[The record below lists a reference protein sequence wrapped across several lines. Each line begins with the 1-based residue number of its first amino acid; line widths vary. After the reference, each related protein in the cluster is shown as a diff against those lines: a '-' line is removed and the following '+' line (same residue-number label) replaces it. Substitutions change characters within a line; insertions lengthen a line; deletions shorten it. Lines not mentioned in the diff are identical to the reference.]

1 MYSKPI
7 IGKGKR
13 EPLFWF
19 KVKQVWLKVK
29 YKDHYD
35 KISKKEFFRN
45 FQKYCDKYGITW
57 DFTDKKGNPKVP
69 DIKDYDHA
77 RKNSCFKKYAWDDCF
92 DQYETDRMTE
102 SQKRVLKN
110 YNKRIETKV
119 MKNEEQYDRIDSNI
133 DNLLSEQEDMGAH
146 HEYRIAKDI
155 ESKNQLDEKSRQLL
169 GLDKETEDTTSE
181 VIPVSDNPEHEMEA
195 INDKWDELMW
205 KEIGEDRPW

>member
-1 MYSKPI
+1 MLLSCASELFSVVFLRLFPVSCGI
-7 IGKGKR
+7 I
-13 EPLFWF
+13 
-19 KVKQVWLKVK
+19 
-29 YKDHYD
+29 
-35 KISKKEFFRN
+35 N
-45 FQKYCDKYGITW
+45 
-57 DFTDKKGNPKVP
+57 
-69 DIKDYDHA
+69 DIP
-77 RKNSCFKKYAWDDCF
+77 
-92 DQYETDRMTE
+92 
-102 SQKRVLKN
+102 
-110 YNKRIETKV
+110 NKRIETKV

>member
-77 RKNSCFKKYAWDDCF
+77 RKNSCFKKYAWDECF
-92 DQYETDRMTE
+92 NQYEFDEMSNSDKRKRKIY
-102 SQKRVLKN
+102 QKNEEDKIL
-110 YNKRIETKV
+110 
-119 MKNEEQYDRIDSNI
+119 KNEEQYFRIDEHI
-133 DNLLSEQEDMGAH
+133 DKLLTEQEETDAH
-146 HEYRIAKDI
+146 KEYRIAKDI

-169 GLDKETEDTTSE
+169 GLDAEDTTE
-181 VIPVSDNPEHEMEA
+181 DNETIPVPTNPEHEEQTIRDIWTERA
-195 INDKWDELMW
+195 KQDVIP
-205 KEIGEDRPW
+205 R

>member
-1 MYSKPI
+1 MYTKPI
-7 IGKGKR
+7 CENGAR
-13 EPLFWF
+13 EPLFWYE
-19 KVKQVWLKVK
+19 VKKVWLKVK
-29 YKDHYD
+29 YLPKYNS
-35 KISKKEFFRN
+35 ISKREFFTN
-45 FQKYCDKYGITW
+45 FLEYCEMVGIEWGFKDKQG
-57 DFTDKKGNPKVP
+57 KLKVP
-69 DIKDYDHA
+69 TEKDYNYA
-77 RKNSCFKKYAWDDCF
+77 ATKCFKKYKWDDCF

-133 DNLLSEQEDMGAH
+133 DNLLSEQEDLGAH